1 MGNSTD
7 NQTKIA
13 VARINAQAKIEVA
26 RINAK
31 AKIDANDTSVNQKSA
46 QNHNNTFNANLRA
59 KELNE
64 NRLEIERIKY
74 QARID
79 AEKIRQNSRQNSSDN
94 TASVLIGVLI
104 VLSFMAYFALPS
116 ILR

>member
-7 NQTKIA
+7 NSTKIA
-13 VARINAQAKIEVA
+13 VAQINARAKIEA
-26 RINAK
+26 
-31 AKIDANDTSVNQKSA
+31 AKIQAQNRKDIDEMIINQKSA

-79 AEKIRQNSRQNSSDN
+79 AEKIRQNSRQNSRDN